1 MAFISLSH
9 SKVLKLF
16 MPVTAP
22 SFLPLLKVI
31 LIKNEPYFPTTAR
44 PQALPLLKT
53 ARTQR
58 VQFESKGTFFPSQ
71 CQQTL
76 LLPRATLLPASCF
89 GTLLS
94 PHISRHTP
102 VQPQHAAPELPHHLP
117 GTSTTPDGTTPRFP
131 PPRCP
136 ARAPSDC
143 LPGCPACCQPG
154 AGMRN
159 ASRGT
164 CLQAGTESEL
174 LPRPRA
180 RSPPEINK
188 LLRQIKILSQ

>member
-1 MAFISLSH
+1 
-9 SKVLKLF
+9 

-31 LIKNEPYFPTTAR
+31 LIKSEPYFPTTAR

-58 VQFESKGTFFPSQ
+58 VQSESKGTFFPSR

-117 GTSTTPDGTTPRFP
+117 GTSITPDGTTPRFP
-131 PPRCP
+131 PPRRP
-136 ARAPSDC
+136 ATAPSGC
-143 LPGCPACCQPG
+143 QAALPAASLGQEQECFPWHMPAVRHRVRAAAPAACTLTP
-154 AGMRN
+154 RN
-159 ASRGT
+159 
-164 CLQAGTESEL
+164 
-174 LPRPRA
+174 
-180 RSPPEINK
+180 
-188 LLRQIKILSQ
+188 